1 MNKKTFILILLFVCL
16 VILIYFIINNK
27 TIDSSNQEQT
37 NNNSFENKE
46 SNGEIMKIN
55 ISVNEKVLSATLV
68 DNSSSRALIEKLKD
82 GDITIDMEDYGNFEK
97 VGTLGFSLPRN
108 DESITTSP
116 GDIIL
121 YQGNKITIYYDK
133 NTWNFT
139 KLGEIDN
146 ISSQEL
152 KDILG
157 DGDVS
162 VTLSTNK

>member
-1 MNKKTFILILLFVCL
+1 MNKITFILILLFVCS

-27 TIDSSNQEQT
+27 TNDSSNQEQT
-37 NNNSFENKE
+37 NNNSIKNEE
-46 SNGEIMKIN
+46 DNGEIMKIN
-55 ISVNEKVLSATLV
+55 ITVNDKVLSATLV

-97 VGTLGFSLPRN
+97 VGPLGFSLPRN
-108 DESITTSP
+108 DKYITTSP

-121 YQGNKITIYYDK
+121 YQGSMITIYYDK
-133 NTWNFT
+133 NSWNFT
-139 KLGEIDN
+139 KLGKIDS

-157 DGDVS
+157 DGDVTITIS
-162 VTLSTNK
+162 LN